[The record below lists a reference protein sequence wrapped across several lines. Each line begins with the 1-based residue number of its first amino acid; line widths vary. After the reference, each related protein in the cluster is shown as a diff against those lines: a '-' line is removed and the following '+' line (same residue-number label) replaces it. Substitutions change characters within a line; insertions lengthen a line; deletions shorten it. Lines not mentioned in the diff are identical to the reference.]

1 MDEPRWCGS
10 AVTPR
15 STSLAPTGLRPG
27 PAGTGSNPMDR
38 GHTTSGL
45 AVSSRPGSSGY
56 SNTHGFQ
63 HVTLTTMAGPGKSGP
78 PKRGQEEVEF
88 ARLRADV
95 VKMRSA
101 NMTHSEIARRT
112 GLSRPTVTQML
123 PKIYRELLAD
133 SDVVALIANHF
144 QRCEAMLEQ
153 LWPDVLAPQGDINL
167 TTFEMRTKAIE
178 TVLKILKDERDGR
191 NFAKGV
197 SITVNVGGGSDD
209 IDGSPA
215 DKIADNVEAFMNL
228 ADKLV
233 FDGIGSGRARL
244 ATRLDGFSDVVDGDE
259 VDEATMGNLRPFLLA
274 ELVGEEGAP
283 IRTPESPAQG
293 WREFLA
299 ERQGPKKEVK
309 EERPSGRWVA
319 GKFLPQ
325 EDGSKLRE

>member
-1 MDEPRWCGS
+1 
-10 AVTPR
+10 
-15 STSLAPTGLRPG
+15 
-27 PAGTGSNPMDR
+27 
-38 GHTTSGL
+38 
-45 AVSSRPGSSGY
+45 
-56 SNTHGFQ
+56 
-63 HVTLTTMAGPGKSGP
+63 MAGPGKSGP

-133 SDVVALIANHF
+133 SDVLALIANHF

-153 LWPDVLAPQGDINL
+153 LWPNVLAPQGDLNN
-167 TTFEMRTKAIE
+167 TEFEIRTKAIE

-191 NFAKGV
+191 NFAKGID
-197 SITVNVGGGSDD
+197 ITVRLDSDD
-209 IDGSPA
+209 DGTSHA
-215 DKIADNVEAFMNL
+215 DQIADNVETFMDL

-233 FDGIGSGRARL
+233 RDGIGSGRMAL
-244 ATRLDGFSDVVDGDE
+244 TTGPDGSRDVVDADLVDEDE
-259 VDEATMGNLRPFLLA
+259 VGEMRPFSLA

-283 IRTPESPAQG
+283 IRTPPPPTPHHQT

-299 ERQGPKKEVK
+299 EQQREKQGVGPDSQVVEVK
-309 EERPSGRWVA
+309 ERPPGSWVK
-319 GKFLPQ
+319 GSFILLENEV
-325 EDGSKLRE
+325 EDLAR